1 MLHGK
6 LDRGGPVHFGDYIMG
21 KKPDYVL
28 EYVYT
33 KSQYKRKLWWCLG
46 IYIALRIL
54 RAVLYLTVG
63 ITYLA
68 SIPAAF
74 IFFATGMVVGIAAH
88 TIWRYRRSVRVD
100 DIEVEKV
107 RLLKK

>member
-1 MLHGK
+1 
-6 LDRGGPVHFGDYIMG
+6 MG

-46 IYIALRIL
+46 IYLVLRVL
-54 RAVLYLTVG
+54 RAILYLTFG
-63 ITYLA
+63 LAYLS

-74 IFFATGMVVGIAAH
+74 IFFGTGMIVGIAAH

-100 DIEVEKV
+100 DIEAERV
-107 RLLKK
+107 RLLNKK

>member
-1 MLHGK
+1 
-6 LDRGGPVHFGDYIMG
+6 MG

-46 IYIALRIL
+46 IYIALRVL
-54 RAVLYLTVG
+54 RAVLYLTFG
-63 ITYLA
+63 LA
-68 SIPAAF
+68 WLSSIPALF
-74 IFFATGMVVGIAAH
+74 IFFFTGMIVGIAAH

-100 DIEVEKV
+100 DIEAERA
-107 RLLKK
+107 RLLQK

>member
-1 MLHGK
+1 
-6 LDRGGPVHFGDYIMG
+6 MG

-46 IYIALRIL
+46 IYLVLRIL

-63 ITYLA
+63 IAYLS

-74 IFFATGMVVGIAAH
+74 IFFFTGFVWGIAAH

-100 DIEVEKV
+100 DIEAERA
-107 RLLKK
+107 RLLTKK

>member
-1 MLHGK
+1 
-6 LDRGGPVHFGDYIMG
+6 MG

-46 IYIALRIL
+46 IYLALRAL
-54 RAVLYLTVG
+54 RVTLYLTVG
-63 ITYLA
+63 LTWL
-68 SIPAAF
+68 SSVPAVF

-100 DIEVEKV
+100 DIEAERV
-107 RLLKK
+107 RLLSKKK

>member
-1 MLHGK
+1 MA
-6 LDRGGPVHFGDYIMG
+6 

-33 KSQYKRKLWWCLG
+33 KSQFKAKLWWCLG
-46 IYIALRIL
+46 IYLALRVL

-63 ITYLA
+63 ITYLS

-74 IFFATGMVVGIAAH
+74 IFFFTGFVVGIAAH

-100 DIEVEKV
+100 DIEAEKV
-107 RLLKK
+107 RLLRKKK